1 METVRII
8 VNPASCGGRGR
19 SIADQASVEFLRL
32 GLRHE
37 IVFSRCIED
46 VSALTR
52 LAVSEGRRLVV
63 GIGGDGLLSEIANG
77 LVGTTTAL
85 GIVPAGRGNDIA
97 RGLNIPLGVT
107 DACRLIGANAVQTA
121 ERARPVDAGQV
132 GDRYFLS
139 VALVGLA
146 AEINR
151 RANQIGRYR
160 FNAVYSLLTVYS
172 VLQNEP
178 REFCIRVGE
187 SVRQCYCWL
196 IAIGNC
202 WSSGRGMNLV
212 PGARPDD
219 GILDA
224 CIAYGMGRGELL
236 LQAFP
241 RVFSGRHI
249 YLTGVETVKARE
261 FTIAGKEEAD
271 VYADGELVGRLP
283 VTFRAVPNALRI
295 VRPE

>member
-1 METVRII
+1 METARII
-8 VNPASCGGRGR
+8 VNPTSCGGEGR
-19 SIADQASVEFLRL
+19 SIADQASAEFLRL

-37 IVFSRCIED
+37 TVFSGCAED
-46 VSALTR
+46 VSALAR
-52 LAVSEGRRLVV
+52 SAVSEGRRLVV
-63 GIGGDGLLSEIANG
+63 GIGGDGLLGEIANG

-85 GIVPAGRGNDIA
+85 GIIPAGRGNDIA
-97 RGLNIPLGVT
+97 RGLNIPLGVA
-107 DACRLIGANAVQTA
+107 DACKLIGANIVQTA
-121 ERARPVDAGQV
+121 ERARPVDAGKA
-132 GDRYFLS
+132 GERYFLS
-139 VALVGLA
+139 VALVGLP

-160 FNAVYSLLTVYS
+160 FNAIYSLLTAYS
-172 VLQNEP
+172 VFRTEP
-178 REFCIRVGE
+178 REFHLRVDDH
-187 SVRQCYCWL
+187 VRQCYSWL

-202 WSSGRGMNLV
+202 WSSGRGMKLV

-241 RVFSGRHI
+241 RVFGGRHV
-249 YLTGVETVKARE
+249 YLTGVETVKAKE
-261 FTIAGKEEAD
+261 LSIVGKEGAD
-271 VYADGELVGRLP
+271 VYADGEFVAQLP

-295 VRPE
+295 VCPE